1 MGHTAAET
9 SPKYDQPFFPCG
21 VPQLEQLHPL
31 QVKQWAGVGEG
42 QCPAVADSYPRC
54 VSGAG

>member
-1 MGHTAAET
+1 MGHTAPET

-31 QVKQWAGVGEG
+31 QVKQGVGVGEG
-42 QCPAVADSYPRC
+42 QSTAVADSYPRC
-54 VSGAG
+54 VSSAG